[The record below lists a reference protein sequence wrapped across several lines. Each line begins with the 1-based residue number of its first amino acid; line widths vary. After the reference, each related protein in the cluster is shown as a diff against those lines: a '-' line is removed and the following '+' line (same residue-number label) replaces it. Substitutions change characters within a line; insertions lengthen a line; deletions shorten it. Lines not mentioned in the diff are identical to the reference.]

1 MNDWQGHHYII
12 AGLFA
17 LLAILVGFVAWSNWE
32 DQQGCMY
39 FQNRNIEHIPARC
52 ISYFGGL
59 RR

>member
-1 MNDWQGHHYII
+1 MNDWQEHHYII

-17 LLAILVGFVAWSNWE
+17 LLALLVGLVARSNWE

-39 FQNRNIEHIPARC
+39 FQNRNIENIPARC